1 MKIRLLVLVAL
12 AVVLTGC
19 GVTRSTSFYDHKPQ
33 LIRSEMD
40 GSCVIRVSAKDRN
53 AAKSMLEA
61 RKMAVYEVVFNGV
74 PSATAAVNSLKPL
87 ILEVNAKD
95 KYQGWFNNFISSGEY
110 KKYIS
115 VEDKRVASTDFF
127 RNQQRVQCVTNV
139 TVYVP
144 ALKDKLREDN
154 IIK

>member
-74 PSATAAVNSLKPL
+74 PSATATVNSLKPL

>member
-1 MKIRLLVLVAL
+1 MKIRLFVMVAL

-74 PSATAAVNSLKPL
+74 PSATATVNSLKPL

>member
-1 MKIRLLVLVAL
+1 MKIRLFVMVAL

-74 PSATAAVNSLKPL
+74 PSATATVNSLKPL
-87 ILEVNAKD
+87 ILEVNAKGRINRLFQ
-95 KYQGWFNNFISSGEY
+95 KSATCA
-110 KKYIS
+110 
-115 VEDKRVASTDFF
+115 V
-127 RNQQRVQCVTNV
+127 CH
-139 TVYVP
+139 
-144 ALKDKLREDN
+144 
-154 IIK
+154 

>member
-1 MKIRLLVLVAL
+1 
-12 AVVLTGC
+12 
-19 GVTRSTSFYDHKPQ
+19 
-33 LIRSEMD
+33 MD

-74 PSATAAVNSLKPL
+74 PSATATVNSLKPL

-115 VEDKRVASTDFF
+115 VEDKRVASTDFL